1 MEYPVFF
8 ECQTLDTSQKEKI
21 KKYFEI
27 RRKSGGADCGPVQS
41 VGDNVYKIAFIDQK
55 GMQMFRWSD
64 RILSAFFTI

>member
-1 MEYPVFF
+1 MDVYKYPVFF

-27 RRKSGGADCGPVQS
+27 RRKSGGGDCGPVQS

-55 GMQMFRWSD
+55 GMQMFR
-64 RILSAFFTI
+64 